1 MTKKN
6 AAPEITTTATAASKG
21 GVEAV
26 DRALSIIKCFGA
38 GEDRLTLA
46 QIAERTG
53 YYKSTILRLAV
64 SLERQGFLSRSSDKS
79 FMLGSQLLRL
89 GNLYQ
94 RSLKL
99 EDQVRPSLM
108 NLLQETGESASL
120 FIRQGE
126 DRICLFR
133 QDSDHAVRDHVSE
146 GQILSLDRGA
156 AGHVISKFDPD
167 YNSEADIRP
176 RVADLPVFSFGER
189 VAEVAAAAVPV
200 FWLHEGRVKLTDA
213 LTVSGPLS
221 RFTDDACKIMRAAL
235 LKEGQQLSARLGAEY
250 IWK

>member
-1 MTKKN
+1 
-6 AAPEITTTATAASKG
+6 
-21 GVEAV
+21 
-26 DRALSIIKCFGA
+26 
-38 GEDRLTLA
+38 
-46 QIAERTG
+46 
-53 YYKSTILRLAV
+53 
-64 SLERQGFLSRSSDKS
+64 
-79 FMLGSQLLRL
+79 

-200 FWLHEGRVKLTDA
+200 FWLHEGRVKLTGA